1 MREQVIR
8 SVGSM
13 QNNVMP
19 FLIGILAAALFGAAT
34 PTSKALLNSL
44 SAFQLAGL
52 LYIGATIG
60 VIPLVSG
67 KGHLSAPWKLPR
79 KTCFKLLGAIFFG
92 GCLGPVLLLLGLG
105 LASSASVALWLNLE
119 LVTTV
124 ALGQLFFHDR
134 LTKTSA
140 LAAAGTLAAAIL
152 LSVSEGLAGLYAGLL
167 VLAACLCW
175 GLDNHL
181 TALIDRMSPS
191 QTTFW
196 KGLVAGPV
204 NFTIG
209 MYVTP
214 FHPSVTV
221 VGLALLVGALTYGI
235 SIVLYIASAQ
245 QLGATRSQIVF
256 SSSPF
261 LAFCYQPF
269 SCEKLSHFFRDW
281 LWSSLLHRW
290 APWFW
295 KSISMS
301 TCTPRSSM
309 ITGTGSTINIMTMKI
324 PQESVWAGI
333 GIGTSTTRWS
343 TLMPTDP
350 IFTTGMS
357 TNMRTRATA
366 FATFKRR
373 AGVQMNPTPQFIH
386 RSSLPTDRP
395 VPSMQR
401 FRLECNKPS
410 RFLRGGDREQNC

>member
-1 MREQVIR
+1 
-8 SVGSM
+8 M
-13 QNNVMP
+13 QNNIMP
-19 FLIGILAAALFGAAT
+19 FLIGILAAALFGSAT

-204 NFTIG
+204 NFAIG

-261 LAFCYQPF
+261 FGVL
-269 SCEKLSHFFRDW
+269 LSAI
-281 LWSSLLHRW
+281 LLGEPISLLQGLAMVLIAASLGGLVLEEHEHEHLHAKIEHDHWHWLDDQHHDDENTPGICMGWHCHWHVHNPLVHTHAHR
-290 APWFW
+290 PD
-295 KSISMS
+295 
-301 TCTPRSSM
+301 
-309 ITGTGSTINIMTMKI
+309 
-324 PQESVWAGI
+324 
-333 GIGTSTTRWS
+333 
-343 TLMPTDP
+343 LH
-350 IFTTGMS
+350 
-357 TNMRTRATA
+357 
-366 FATFKRR
+366 
-373 AGVQMNPTPQFIH
+373 H
-386 RSSLPTDRP
+386 RH
-395 VPSMQR
+395 
-401 FRLECNKPS
+401 EH
-410 RFLRGGDREQNC
+410 